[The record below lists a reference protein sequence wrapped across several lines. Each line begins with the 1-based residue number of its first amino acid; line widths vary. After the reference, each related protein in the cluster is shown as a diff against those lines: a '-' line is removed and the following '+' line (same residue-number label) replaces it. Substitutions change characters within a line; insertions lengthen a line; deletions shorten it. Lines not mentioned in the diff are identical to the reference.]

1 MTAPWRSGAVRYLW
15 ASPSS
20 LVGACGALLA
30 LRRGRVCVVEGVLE
44 AHGPV
49 LDWVL
54 RCSPLPGGIAA
65 ITLGHVVLARDA
77 ATLQYTRRH
86 ERAHVAQYERW
97 GPLFIPAYLL
107 SSAWAWLRG
116 GHPYFDNPFEQEARF
131 HDRWRNTHENC

>member
-1 MTAPWRSGAVRYLW
+1 MRYLW

-30 LRRGRVCVVEGVLE
+30 LRRGRVSVVEGVLE
-44 AHGPV
+44 AHGPL

-54 RCSPLPGGIAA
+54 RHSLLPGGIAA

-107 SSAWAWLRG
+107 CSAWAWLHG
-116 GHPYFDNPFEQEARF
+116 GHPYFDNPFEQDARF
-131 HDRWRNTHENC
+131 HDRWRNTHEKY